1 MPAQPPSG
9 LFGRQASFQAQPT
22 LASRTSTTRDR
33 GSTLTGGGR
42 SASPSKSPRA
52 SANATDRVS
61 LSVVPD
67 VDIRIETSFAN
78 EAPGTPSTPGKP
90 KLPPLFTTGRY
101 TIVGPPTVHQH
112 LPPTDA
118 ASPHMGSLSPIARVT
133 LPPEAKA
140 QAGIPLEATCFAFVH
155 PLPKFEGSL
164 KKLNMARHTWGF
176 VLLVGGFVYLDDD
189 HNVLQVNAL
198 TFAKTANALSLAG
211 PYAPSAKALDAL
223 RAQRRMQ
230 PLAVGALAE
239 AGMKALGWVHPAEL
253 FTGTSLSD
261 GTRNE
266 HGSFVYEWQASAAAP
281 MVYSVFPPGEDGG
294 RELEKT
300 FKPGEDA
307 AATMPLTIAL
317 RALSEQSE
325 RAEAT
330 KRAAAGILRKQPTGN
345 LEEEDSIIVDGEPT
359 ALSKLRGPEVK
370 KLLKVLLVRALAVVI
385 YLAVGIAF
393 YANIERHSCTDVV
406 DFGSGAYSDAA
417 ACDDELWTPIDA
429 FYFVTVTMST
439 VGYGDLYPST
449 PGARLFTSVYI
460 LVGVAVVF
468 NFAGKSY
475 NWVITFLER
484 KIGRCCLR
492 FYSLRGLPNYE
503 GKDAALPPP
512 AWRFYVEHIGF
523 YFLTGAVFNLL
534 LSALVFTR
542 LQEGLVDDDGAALDD
557 YGFAL
562 WHCWVT
568 ATTVGYGDY
577 TLATQNVRFFA
588 ACHVILSVS
597 WLAGL
602 IRHTQD
608 KREKYAL
615 EVLRCKMIRRQ
626 LSEDLIE
633 NFDFRKDGLV
643 SRVEFVVGM
652 LATLGATLCGESLKW
667 DSDVKPLL
675 DRFDAMDVDGS
686 GTLEVAD
693 LAWMF
698 VQARENHQPPPPERD
713 EEQFQRKSFFF
724 PMKAAGPL
732 LKAASFK
739 KSKVA
744 PGA

>member
-1 MPAQPPSG
+1 M
-9 LFGRQASFQAQPT
+9 ASV
-22 LASRTSTTRDR
+22 
-33 GSTLTGGGR
+33 GGG
-42 SASPSKSPRA
+42 A
-52 SANATDRVS
+52 
-61 LSVVPD
+61 
-67 VDIRIETSFAN
+67 I
-78 EAPGTPSTPGKP
+78 
-90 KLPPLFTTGRY
+90 
-101 TIVGPPTVHQH
+101 
-112 LPPTDA
+112 
-118 ASPHMGSLSPIARVT
+118 
-133 LPPEAKA
+133 
-140 QAGIPLEATCFAFVH
+140 
-155 PLPKFEGSL
+155 
-164 KKLNMARHTWGF
+164 
-176 VLLVGGFVYLDDD
+176 
-189 HNVLQVNAL
+189 
-198 TFAKTANALSLAG
+198 
-211 PYAPSAKALDAL
+211 
-223 RAQRRMQ
+223 
-230 PLAVGALAE
+230 
-239 AGMKALGWVHPAEL
+239 
-253 FTGTSLSD
+253 
-261 GTRNE
+261 
-266 HGSFVYEWQASAAAP
+266 
-281 MVYSVFPPGEDGG
+281 VYSVFPPGEDGG
-294 RELEKT
+294 RELEDLQAWR
-300 FKPGEDA
+300 GRGGDDA
-307 AATMPLTIAL
+307 AHDRAACAL
-317 RALSEQSE
+317 QQSE

-330 KRAAAGILRKQPTGN
+330 KRAAAGILRKQPTN

-359 ALSKLRGPEVK
+359 ALSKLRGPEV

-503 GKDAALPPP
+503 EGRRPAAAGL
-512 AWRFYVEHIGF
+512 AVIEHIGF
-523 YFLTGAVFNLL
+523 YSDGRGVQPPPL
-534 LSALVFTR
+534 ALVFTR

-652 LATLGATLCGESLKW
+652 LATLGATLCGEPLK
-667 DSDVKPLL
+667 
-675 DRFDAMDVDGS
+675 
-686 GTLEVAD
+686 GTAT
-693 LAWMF
+693 
-698 VQARENHQPPPPERD
+698 
-713 EEQFQRKSFFF
+713 
-724 PMKAAGPL
+724 
-732 LKAASFK
+732 
-739 KSKVA
+739 
-744 PGA
+744 